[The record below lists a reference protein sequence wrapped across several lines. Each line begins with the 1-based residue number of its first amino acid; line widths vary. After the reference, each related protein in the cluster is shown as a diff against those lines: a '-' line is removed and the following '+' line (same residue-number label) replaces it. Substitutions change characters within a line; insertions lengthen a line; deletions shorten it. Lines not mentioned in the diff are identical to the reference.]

1 MEINLTD
8 APSPLI
14 FISYSRVDSKAQQ
27 RLADALRKRGLSVW
41 VDNEKLTPG
50 NPAWEREIEKAI
62 LACSAVIAIL
72 SPEAKRSEWVR
83 REVSF
88 AEQHNKRIFPVL
100 LRGDES
106 STMTLRMINHQFID
120 LRQNEKEGVE
130 TLYNTISD
138 YLELVKNNA
147 ANEGTGSAFSK
158 ARVWG
163 FAILGIF
170 TLLVA
175 SSFFLKAGPFA
186 ASPTATATATAT
198 IAATMTPTATAQPE
212 AVIPEF
218 FTLDFDA
225 DLENWDSFIVG
236 DTENEVK
243 TTVEKSYMK
252 FELNG
257 KDQHYYTYYTLRTY
271 NNIRVDIRS
280 ENRGEFNS
288 IATVI
293 CRYHIDKDWYEF
305 NFDSGGLYQ
314 ILYVKWNDEKTKTI
328 STLIANGG
336 SSLIN
341 AGKNVNEYSVI
352 CNDRTLSLWINGNEI
367 STVIDNRFVLE
378 EGYVGIGVSSG
389 KLVPVENRIDTL
401 TISQP

>member
-1 MEINLTD
+1 MTD

-27 RLADALRKRGLSVW
+27 RLADALRKHGLTVW

-62 LACSAVIAIL
+62 LSCSAVIAIL

-83 REVSF
+83 REISF

-106 STMTLRMINHQFID
+106 STMTLRMINHQFVD

-130 TLYNTISD
+130 VLFNTISE
-138 YLELVKNNA
+138 YLEYVK
-147 ANEGTGSAFSK
+147 ANPSGEGAGSNSLFSK
-158 ARVWG
+158 PKAWI
-163 FAILGIF
+163 FAVLGIF
-170 TLLVA
+170 ALLMTT
-175 SSFFLKAGPFA
+175 SFLLKMGPFTVPA
-186 ASPTATATATAT
+186 TPTATTPPTATAT
-198 IAATMTPTATAQPE
+198 IPPTATAQPE
-212 AVIPEF
+212 VVIPEF
-218 FTLDFDA
+218 FTVDFDT
-225 DLENWDSFIVG
+225 DLENWDTFLVG
-236 DTENEVK
+236 DPENEVK
-243 TTVEKSYMK
+243 TSVEKSYMK
-252 FELNG
+252 FELSG
-257 KDQHYYTYYTLRTY
+257 KNQHYYTYYTLRTY
-271 NNIRVDIRS
+271 NNVRVDIRS
-280 ENRGEFNS
+280 ENRGEYNS
-288 IATVI
+288 VATVI

-314 ILYVKWNDEKTKTI
+314 ILYVKWNDDKTKTI

-341 AGKNVNEYSVI
+341 AGKNVNDYSVI

-389 KLVPVENRIDTL
+389 TLIPIENRIDTL